1 MPYMQFLVSF
11 QPGAA
16 GGSGSRKGKQAS
28 QVGAEKEAA
37 VEVGLATVSEEEW
50 PEEEEDLE
58 DGLPERQPPA
68 ATQKKRHRLM
78 KLSDSRQQQG
88 AGKGEKTP
96 ADAAGSSR
104 VPNRPRKVPSK
115 LRE

>member
-1 MPYMQFLVSF
+1 MQFLVSF

-78 KLSDSRQQQG
+78 KLSDSRQQRGLARVKKPLQMQQ
-88 AGKGEKTP
+88 
-96 ADAAGSSR
+96 AAVGCQTGLVRSHPSLGSRDS
-104 VPNRPRKVPSK
+104 
-115 LRE
+115 